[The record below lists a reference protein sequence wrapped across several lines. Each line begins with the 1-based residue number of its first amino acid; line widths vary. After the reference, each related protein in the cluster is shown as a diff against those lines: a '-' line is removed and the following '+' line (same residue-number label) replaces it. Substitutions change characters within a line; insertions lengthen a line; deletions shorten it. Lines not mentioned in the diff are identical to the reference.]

1 MRVNEL
7 LGGSFEIWVSNEERK
22 LLEKVKEPIRLSS
35 LSEHDQVRIQPL
47 IRKSLVIKIGF
58 NEDPKVV
65 ANDHF
70 KQEKN

>member
-1 MRVNEL
+1 MKINEL

-65 ANDHF
+65 ANDKF
-70 KQEKN
+70 K